1 MSARR
6 IALSCAVGVLLLTG
20 CGGGTG
26 AGSSVGSSTASCA
39 LRVTIDGVDWWGIGM
54 ERDLGRELRGPDI
67 AATQPGCDDVGSP
80 GEDRAADDGRPVV
93 LRAIEG
99 LPADEVL
106 FMPGE
111 DLDDQVFV
119 PREVRS
125 VHELPAEVQELVLR
139 G

>member
-1 MSARR
+1 VTVW
-6 IALSCAVGVLLLTG
+6 CAGVALLLSACG
-20 CGGGTG
+20 ADGGGYSDEDRAT
-26 AGSSVGSSTASCA
+26 SSASCV

-54 ERDLGRELRGPDI
+54 EHDLGRELRGPDI
-67 AATQPGCDDVGSP
+67 AAVQPGCDDVNP
-80 GEDRAADDGRPVV
+80 GQDPAADDGRPVV

-106 FMPGE
+106 FLPGE

-125 VHELPAEVQELVLR
+125 IHELPAAVQELVRR